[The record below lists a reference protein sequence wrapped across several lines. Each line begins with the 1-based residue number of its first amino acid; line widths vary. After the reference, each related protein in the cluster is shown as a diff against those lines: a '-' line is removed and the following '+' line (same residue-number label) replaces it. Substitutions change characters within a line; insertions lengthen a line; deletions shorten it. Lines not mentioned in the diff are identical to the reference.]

1 MKDPEIEKLKYPIG
15 KFIFPADVTEE
26 YLQIHIKRIES
37 LPTELRQLVSR
48 YTEDQM
54 NTVYREG
61 GWTVRQV
68 INHIADS
75 HVNAYIRFKMALTE
89 STPVIKPY
97 LEAEWAELPDGK
109 NCDPGVSLNLTEALH
124 YRWKMLLRSM
134 SKEDFKKGYFHPEH
148 GKILSLGIATGSY
161 SWHGDHHFAHIS
173 GLKER
178 KGW

>member
-1 MKDPEIEKLKYPIG
+1 MKDRDIEKQKFPIG
-15 KFIFPADVTEE
+15 KFIFPAEVTKE
-26 YLQIHIKRIES
+26 YVQKHIQRIDS
-37 LPTELRQLVSR
+37 LPGELRQLVSGF
-48 YTEDQM
+48 TEDQL

-75 HVNAYIRFKMALTE
+75 HVNAYIRFKCALTE

-97 LEAEWAELPDGK
+97 LEAMWAELPDGK
-109 NCDPGVSLNLTEALH
+109 NCDPEISLKLIDALH
-124 YRWKMLLRSM
+124 YRWVMLLRSV
-134 SKEDFKKGYFHPEH
+134 SKDDFKKGFFHPEH
-148 GKILSLGIATGSY
+148 GKIISLGAATGSY

-178 KGW
+178 MGW